1 MAAQQG
7 RRGTRDVQ
15 PHEDEARCGADG
27 VAGPDESG
35 GPGTS
40 GDQHGLGE
48 HHASTDAVEAID
60 PVISEPD
67 AEVTLIP
74 VVRPASAGEDE
85 EDTSTGFVRAL
96 TGSIAS
102 SWQASREAEATLE
115 WEEYDAEAAE
125 RAQEEAA
132 QAEVEAVR
140 HEYAP
145 DAFYDSP
152 ADSPDLGQHGHPG
165 HPGQHVQSG
174 PPTSPLP
181 RPHTH
186 TFDEARQELGH
197 PERPADRVST
207 GEWTP
212 VGDWAQTEALGPQVP
227 GDRALA
233 ADPHEVSAAPA
244 SEPIRRR
251 SVLRPAGT
259 KLADQLKLPPLFDRS
274 VFEQKVRPQNVLRR
288 IMRAETTHTQAV
300 PLVDRLVGTPYANPR
315 QAEQPVDSDELATIA
330 FVLDLGEAL
339 FRYGAG
345 ALEVETSIIA
355 VTAAFGMKNTDVDIT
370 NQSISL
376 NWAPD
381 GKIPYS
387 RVRVVRSW
395 SRNYKALAA
404 VHELVTDIISGRLTR
419 GESAERLQEITRE
432 PKPYPRWM
440 VNLAGALFASLFA
453 SFLGAPLLD
462 AALGFAATL
471 VVLGITRQLA
481 VWRVPEFFTLAAGG
495 FMATFIA
502 MGAFM
507 LDAPI
512 TPSMVVAGGLMILLP
527 SARVVSAIQDAINGF
542 PITSAGRLVSA
553 MIAFAG
559 MTAGIMAGVVLAD
572 LLGAPHI
579 EVAVGLTRIYHPT
592 VLVALVFVAA
602 MAAAVVEQARWK
614 MLLPTGAVSAL
625 GFLLFYAGELI
636 GLGER
641 MTPILGA
648 TVVGALGRVVA
659 LRMGAP
665 QLVVAVP
672 GMMFMLPGLMVF
684 RGMYQ
689 IALDNPEVTL
699 VDSMMGGLTEL
710 FSALII
716 ILGIAAGIVLGDVLM
731 RPFTSGLQ
739 SNERSRGRRR

>member
-1 MAAQQG
+1 MA
-7 RRGTRDVQ
+7 
-15 PHEDEARCGADG
+15 
-27 VAGPDESG
+27 PDQA
-35 GPGTS
+35 PNDT
-40 GDQHGLGE
+40 GE
-48 HHASTDAVEAID
+48 HQVEAID
-60 PVISEPD
+60 PVIAEP
-67 AEVTLIP
+67 ETQVTLIP
-74 VVRPASAGEDE
+74 VVRPAEASA
-85 EDTSTGFVRAL
+85 DTSTGFVRTL

-102 SWQASREAEATLE
+102 SWRASRESEAALE

-125 RAQEEAA
+125 RVQHEAA
-132 QAEVEAVR
+132 QAEVDAVR
-140 HEYAP
+140 HEFAP

-152 ADSPDLGQHGHPG
+152 AAEHTGERPEVHAGAHTSENRIETIAGSPTRGPAEHP
-165 HPGQHVQSG
+165 HPD
-174 PPTSPLP
+174 
-181 RPHTH
+181 TH
-186 TFDEARQELGH
+186 TFDESGGWNL
-197 PERPADRVST
+197 
-207 GEWTP
+207 
-212 VGDWAQTEALGPQVP
+212 TEALGPQMPTGGTSVV
-227 GDRALA
+227 
-233 ADPHEVSAAPA
+233 DPRQPSGPPI
-244 SEPIRRR
+244 SEPIRWP
-251 SVLRPAGT
+251 SALRPSGA
-259 KLADQLKLPPLFDRS
+259 KLANQLKRPPLFDRS
-274 VFEQKVRPQNVLRR
+274 VFDQKVKPQDVLRR
-288 IMRAETTHTQAV
+288 IMQAERAHTTAI
-300 PLVDRLVGTPYANPR
+300 PLVDHLAGTPYANPR

-355 VTAAFGMKNTDVDIT
+355 VTAAFGMTNTDVDIT

-381 GKIPYS
+381 EKIPYS

-404 VHELVTDIISGRLTR
+404 VHELVTDLISGRMTR
-419 GESAERLQEITRE
+419 SEASERLLQITRE

-440 VNLAGALFASLFA
+440 VTFAGAVFASLFA
-453 SFLGAPLLD
+453 SFLGAPILD
-462 AALGFAATL
+462 AALGFVATL

-481 VWRVPEFFTLAAGG
+481 VWRVPEFFSLAAGG
-495 FMATFIA
+495 FVATSIA

-507 LDAPI
+507 MEVPV

-542 PITSAGRLVSA
+542 PMTSAGRLVSV

-559 MTAGIMAGVVLAD
+559 MTSGIMAGVALAD
-572 LLGAPHI
+572 LLGAPPI
-579 EVAVGLTRIYHPT
+579 DVAVGLTRIYHPT

-602 MAAAVVEQARWK
+602 MAAAVVEQARLR
-614 MLLPTGAVSAL
+614 MLLPTGVVSAL
-625 GFLLFYAGELI
+625 GFLLFYAGEMV

-689 IALDNPEVTL
+689 IAIENPETSAVL
-699 VDSMMGGLTEL
+699 SMMGGLTEL
-710 FSALII
+710 FSAMII
-716 ILGIAAGIVLGDVLM
+716 ILGIAAGIVLGDVIM

>member
-1 MAAQQG
+1 MAAEEGRTGIREGEPLDDGTRRGDAGPQG
-7 RRGTRDVQ
+7 RQEPGEPGELRGST
-15 PHEDEARCGADG
+15 
-27 VAGPDESG
+27 GP
-35 GPGTS
+35 
-40 GDQHGLGE
+40 
-48 HHASTDAVEAID
+48 VEAID

-74 VVRPASAGEDE
+74 VVRPAAVEEAE

-152 ADSPDLGQHGHPG
+152 AADGPEHGQPGAAGQHAAGL
-165 HPGQHVQSG
+165 QSG

-186 TFDEARQELGH
+186 SFEEARHELGQ
-197 PERPADRVST
+197 PEQPGERIST
-207 GEWTP
+207 GEWTSTGAWTP
-212 VGDWAQTEALGPQVP
+212 VGDWTQTEALGPQIP
-227 GDRALA
+227 SDRISA
-233 ADPHEVSAAPA
+233 ADPHEVSTAPA

-259 KLADQLKLPPLFDRS
+259 KLSDQLKLPPLFDRS

-395 SRNYKALAA
+395 SRNFKALAA

-419 GESAERLQEITRE
+419 GESADRLQEITRE

-462 AALGFAATL
+462 AALGFGATL

-495 FMATFIA
+495 FVATFIA
-502 MGAFM
+502 MGAIM
-507 LDAPI
+507 LDVPI

-579 EVAVGLTRIYHPT
+579 EVAEGLTRIYHPA
-592 VLVALVFVAA
+592 VMVALVFVAA
-602 MAAAVVEQARWK
+602 MAAVVVEQARWK

-689 IALDNPEVTL
+689 IALDNPDTTL
-699 VDSMMGGLTEL
+699 VVSMMGGLTEL

-716 ILGIAAGIVLGDVLM
+716 ILGIAAGIVLGDVLT

-739 SNERSRGRRR
+739 SHERSRGRRR